1 MDIFF
6 IICTVYVKKKNL
18 RSEVNLRIENGFLDE
33 ALFIEKIV
41 FKDSC
46 EIHCCCYLVLFRTSY
61 LLKEKWWMFPV
72 NKNGIDDHAWKYI
85 KYSE

>member
-6 IICTVYVKKKNL
+6 IIISMNVYMCCFCTIYTKKKSL
-18 RSEVNLRIENGFLDE
+18 CAEVHLGMENGFLDE

-61 LLKEKWWMFPV
+61 ILKE
-72 NKNGIDDHAWKYI
+72 N
-85 KYSE
+85 